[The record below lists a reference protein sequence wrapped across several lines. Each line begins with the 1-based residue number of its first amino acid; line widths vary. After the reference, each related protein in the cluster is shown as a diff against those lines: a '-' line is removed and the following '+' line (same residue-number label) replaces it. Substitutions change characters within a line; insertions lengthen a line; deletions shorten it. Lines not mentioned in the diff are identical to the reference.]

1 MPEENRYSNH
11 KIIGIGTTL
20 LFIFFLTL
28 ICTLITGC
36 STSGPTYET
45 SVTESAPLITDN
57 ADSFAEPVSA
67 EEEVEELPQ
76 YTGEPFVILH
86 GDVPL
91 FTEEDK
97 QSITGVSYS
106 NLDELGRCGP
116 AYGRIGPETIPSVQR
131 GTIGDVKPSGWHTV
145 RYDNLIEDRYLYNRC
160 HLIAY
165 QLAGANAEERNLITG
180 TRYLNINGMLPIENK
195 VLDYINGTG
204 NHVLYRV
211 TPVFEGDNL
220 VASGVVMEAW
230 SVEDKGKSIQLC
242 RYLFNVQPG
251 VVIDYSTGDSY
262 EENIYLLDPS
272 ELEFEI
278 IQNESGTR
286 AISRQMSVTE
296 STDDITYVLNINTM
310 RFHKPT
316 CPSVEDMKEK
326 NREYSYSTR
335 EELIEQGYKPCGSC
349 NP

>member
-1 MPEENRYSNH
+1 MSKNDRYL
-11 KIIGIGTTL
+11 KYKLIGIGVSV
-20 LFIFFLTL
+20 LFIFVLILVLTRPRAGINTDQKSDEPSHELTTL
-28 ICTLITGC
+28 IHTG
-36 STSGPTYET
+36 SDSN
-45 SVTESAPLITDN
+45 TEQ
-57 ADSFAEPVSA
+57 VSA
-67 EEEVEELPQ
+67 ELTEVDVPL
-76 YTGEPFVILH
+76 YDGEPYVLLNE
-86 GDVPL
+86 DVPL
-91 FTEEDK
+91 FTEKDK

-180 TRYLNINGMLPIENK
+180 TRFLNINGMLPIENK

-230 SVEDKGKSIQLC
+230 SVEDNGKSIQLC

-262 EENIYLLDPS
+262 EENIFLLDPS
-272 ELEFEI
+272 ESEFEI

-310 RFHKPT
+310 RFHKPI

>member
-1 MPEENRYSNH
+1 MPEDNRYSNH
-11 KIIGIGTTL
+11 KIISIGTTL
-20 LFIFFLTL
+20 LFILFLTL
-28 ICTLITGC
+28 TCTAVTGC
-36 STSGPTYET
+36 STPDQKNEEFPA
-45 SVTESAPLITDN
+45 VSAPLITGN
-57 ADSFAEPVSA
+57 ADGFAESVSA

-86 GDVPL
+86 GDTPL

-97 QSITGVSYS
+97 RSITGVVYS

-165 QLAGANAEERNLITG
+165 QLAGVNAEERNLITG
-180 TRYLNINGMLPIENK
+180 TRYLNMNGMLPIENQ
-195 VLDYINGTG
+195 VLEYINGTG

-230 SVEDKGKSIQLC
+230 SVEDNGKSIQLC

-272 ELEFEI
+272 ESEFEI

-286 AISRQMSVTE
+286 TISRQMPVTE
-296 STDDITYVLNINTM
+296 SMDDITYVLNINTM

>member
-1 MPEENRYSNH
+1 MPEDNRYSNH

-20 LFIFFLTL
+20 MLGFFLIL
-28 ICTLITGC
+28 SAAAITGC
-36 STSGPTYET
+36 STPDPKNDGSPADTA
-45 SVTESAPLITDN
+45 SLITDK

-67 EEEVEELPQ
+67 EVEAEALPQ
-76 YTGEPFVILH
+76 YTGESSAVLH
-86 GDVPL
+86 EDVPL

-97 QSITGVSYS
+97 RSITGVVYS

-262 EENIYLLDPS
+262 EENRYSLDFPES
-272 ELEFEI
+272 EFEI
-278 IQNESGTR
+278 IQNESDTR
-286 AISRQMSVTE
+286 SISRQMPVTE

-326 NREYSYSTR
+326 NRKYSYSTR